1 MLKLIFIL
9 LIKSKFFNLKK
20 YSFQG
25 FTGIDQPY
33 EKPTNPEV
41 KIILKI
47 SEHSLLC
54 ILYSLFL
61 KIQT

>member
-9 LIKSKFFNLKK
+9 LIKSKFFNLKNYI

-41 KIILKI
+41 NIILKI
-47 SEHSLLC
+47 TEHSFLC
-54 ILYSLFL
+54 IL
-61 KIQT
+61 